1 MRVYIVSNREEGN
14 DEFSNA
20 IEGLGANITL
30 KETTSDEK
38 KLSDSVSLAINNSKP
53 DFVLV
58 LANDPIAANVSLNK
72 QRNVTAAICN
82 TQRDIDLAFKN
93 EVNVVIVGEEVHDP
107 QKFAHMLVGKHQ
119 VHTQKSQ
126 APEKPKPPK
135 AQETRQIQKEERNE
149 PKQGREELP
158 DDTNLPKRPG
168 LLGRLKDS
176 LGIIDK

>member
-20 IEGLGANITL
+20 IESLGANITL

-38 KLSDSVSLAINNSKP
+38 KLSDGVALAINSSKP

-58 LANDPIAANVSLNK
+58 LANDPIAVNVSLNK

-93 EVNVVIVGEEVHDP
+93 EVNVIIVGEDVHDP
-107 QKFAHMLVGKHQ
+107 QRFAHMLFSKHQ
-119 VHTQKSQ
+119 SHPAKPQ
-126 APEKPKPPK
+126 APEKPKPIK
-135 AQETRQIQKEERNE
+135 VQEVKQVQKEEKKEQPRHE
-149 PKQGREELP
+149 DLP
-158 DDTNLPKRPG
+158 EDINLPKRPG
-168 LLGRLKDS
+168 LLGKLKDS